1 MGALYL
7 DKNGKEHPIV
17 MGSYGIGVE
26 RVMACYIEQNH
37 DEYGLIWDKTL
48 APFDIQLLGLNMKK
62 ELVLEASNKI
72 YDELTGSGFEVLFDD
87 RTNVQAGFKFKD
99 ADLLG
104 MPVQVI
110 VGDKKLK
117 ENKCEVKI
125 RRTGER
131 FDVELKNLRSKMK
144 ELTQNLV

>member
-1 MGALYL
+1 
-7 DKNGKEHPIV
+7 

-37 DEYGLIWDKTL
+37 DEFGISWDKTL
-48 APFDIQLLGLNMKK
+48 APFDVQLMGLNMQK
-62 ELVLEASNKI
+62 EIVVEASNTI
-72 YDELTGSGFEVLFDD
+72 YNELTGSGFEVLFDD

-117 ENKCEVKI
+117 ENKVEVKF
-125 RRTGER
+125 RRTGAR
-131 FDVELKNLRSKMK
+131 FDVELGELVEKIK
-144 ELTQNLV
+144 EILA

>member
-1 MGALYL
+1 M
-7 DKNGKEHPIV
+7 
-17 MGSYGIGVE
+17 
-26 RVMACYIEQNH
+26 
-37 DEYGLIWDKTL
+37 
-48 APFDIQLLGLNMKK
+48 GLNMKK
-62 ELVLEASNKI
+62 ELVAEASNKI
-72 YDELTGSGFEVLFDD
+72 YEELTGSGFDVLFDD

-117 ENKCEVKI
+117 ENKVEVKI

-131 FDVELKNLRSKMK
+131 FDVELSDLVEKMK
-144 ELTQNLV
+144 EIIKE

>member
-1 MGALYL
+1 
-7 DKNGKEHPIV
+7 
-17 MGSYGIGVE
+17 
-26 RVMACYIEQNH
+26 
-37 DEYGLIWDKTL
+37 
-48 APFDIQLLGLNMKK
+48 MKK
-62 ELVLEASNKI
+62 DIVIEASNKI
-72 YDELTGSGFEVLFDD
+72 YDELTSSGIEVLFDD

-117 ENKCEVKI
+117 ENKVEVKI

-131 FDVELKNLRSKMK
+131 FDVELSELVDKIKDIMK
-144 ELTQNLV
+144 